1 MDIPFSFSLIYH
13 LSIKDQFSCNFQN
26 TSKQNLH
33 KEITFSLYPLNL
45 SHFMYAWLF
54 LFPNSVLLHW
64 PQNDCLFLY
73 IKLTKPGMK
82 EYQIFVGQ
90 VLDSYNHLMKESSF
104 FLGFTTVTTAAAALL
119 LLSSSLL
126 NQLTSKTAF
135 FNLDLFMSQKI
146 ELSVL

>member
-1 MDIPFSFSLIYH
+1 
-13 LSIKDQFSCNFQN
+13 
-26 TSKQNLH
+26 
-33 KEITFSLYPLNL
+33 
-45 SHFMYAWLF
+45 MYAWLF

-73 IKLTKPGMK
+73 MKLTKQGMK
-82 EYQIFVGQ
+82 EYQIFVGH
-90 VLDSYNHLMKESSF
+90 VLDSYNHLVKESSF
-104 FLGFTTVTTAAAALL
+104 FLGFTTATTAAAALLLL

-126 NQLTSKTAF
+126 NQLTPKTAF